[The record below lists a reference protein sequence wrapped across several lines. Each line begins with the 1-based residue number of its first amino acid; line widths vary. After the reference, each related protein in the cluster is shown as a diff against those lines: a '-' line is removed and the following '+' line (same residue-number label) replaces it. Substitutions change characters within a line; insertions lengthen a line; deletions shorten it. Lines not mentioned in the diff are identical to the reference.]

1 MKKKVVVL
9 SLLMSLFLIGCSTGN
24 SSKSGDSSNENTSF
38 SSEEQSSSNSSKQ
51 SSTVSSSM
59 SSSSLFSASSSS
71 VEASS
76 SESTSSITHVAV
88 TSVSLNKSSLEMFED
103 DSSFS
108 LVATVLPSNASNK
121 EVTWS
126 SSNTSVATVYNGS
139 VTPVGVGNVTI
150 TVSTVDGDKTATCSV
165 VVKEHQTIPNYVI
178 HGLFYG
184 ETEWADK
191 QMVLNPYSTTEYMIQ
206 GVSLHADDIFKIHMY
221 GDKWYGY
228 SSVKSSTPS
237 GLVTAAPSD
246 DNIKVL
252 TTGVY
257 DIYSD
262 YNESDGGH
270 IYLARV
276 DGPTGNI
283 SVTGISLSHSGK
295 YLLTRNEFVITPTV
309 YPNNATNKEVIW
321 TSSDTSIA
329 TVTSAGRVIASVNSK
344 VGSTTITAKTVDG
357 NFTATCLVYVSAS
370 QYPDYCLTGVLGGK
384 RVVGWNTKYAGLPL
398 GSGKYLIPDVDLLAG
413 DEISIFTNSGA
424 TLKNKTNQTYTKLV
438 DKNMSVNVYLDINE
452 ANYNYLS
459 FVSKTTR

>member
-9 SLLMSLFLIGCSTGN
+9 SLLMSLFLMGCSTGN

-51 SSTVSSSM
+51 SSTVSSS
-59 SSSSLFSASSSS
+59 SASASSST
-71 VEASS
+71 VSS
-76 SESTSSITHVAV
+76 SSASASSITHVAV

-206 GVSLHADDIFKIHMY
+206 GLSLGAGDTFKVHMY
-221 GDKWYGY
+221 GDTWYGY
-228 SSVKSSTPS
+228 SDVKTSTKT

-246 DNIKVL
+246 NNIKVL

-283 SVTGISLSHSGK
+283 SVTGISLSHSG
-295 YLLTRNEFVITPTV
+295 L
-309 YPNNATNKEVIW
+309 
-321 TSSDTSIA
+321 
-329 TVTSAGRVIASVNSK
+329 
-344 VGSTTITAKTVDG
+344 
-357 NFTATCLVYVSAS
+357 
-370 QYPDYCLTGVLGGK
+370 
-384 RVVGWNTKYAGLPL
+384 
-398 GSGKYLIPDVDLLAG
+398 
-413 DEISIFTNSGA
+413 
-424 TLKNKTNQTYTKLV
+424 
-438 DKNMSVNVYLDINE
+438 
-452 ANYNYLS
+452 
-459 FVSKTTR
+459 